1 MKQKKIFRVILILA
15 LLIAVSL
22 CGTVFAYMFRQTEVT
37 ENNFT
42 PAEVSCEVVEV
53 TNNPTT
59 EKTSVK
65 IQNTGNIDAYLRVRF
80 VSYWVND
87 KGEVAPMASK
97 ILDEITIR
105 SGWIQG
111 SDQTYYYSEAV
122 AAGELTP
129 ELLAG
134 PIALNAEDGY
144 TQVIE
149 VFAEAIQSQPTN
161 AVVNSWKVTLDSD
174 GNITA
179 AQ

>member
-1 MKQKKIFRVILILA
+1 MKQKKVFRTILILS
-15 LLIAVSL
+15 LVIAISL

-37 ENNFT
+37 ENKFT
-42 PAEVSCEVVEV
+42 PAEVSCAVDED
-53 TNNPTT
+53 TTDT

-80 VSYWVND
+80 VSYWVNAEG
-87 KGEVAPMASK
+87 KVAPKASELPAISMK
-97 ILDEITIR
+97 
-105 SGWIQG
+105 SGWIKG

-122 AAGELTP
+122 AAGASTP
-129 ELLAG
+129 ELLDES
-134 PIALNAEDGY
+134 IELKAEGGY

-149 VFAEAIQSQPTN
+149 VFAEAIQSQPTD

>member
-1 MKQKKIFRVILILA
+1 MKQKKVFRTILILA
-15 LLIAVSL
+15 LLIAISL

-37 ENNFT
+37 ENKFT
-42 PAEVSCEVVEV
+42 PADVSCDVVEE
-53 TNNPTT
+53 TT
-59 EKTSVK
+59 DTAKTSVK

-80 VSYWVND
+80 VSYWVNGA
-87 KGEVAPMASK
+87 GEVAPKAS
-97 ILDEITIR
+97 EIPAISMN

-129 ELLAG
+129 ELLDG
-134 PIALNAEDGY
+134 PIALKAEGGY

-161 AVVNSWKVTLDSD
+161 AVVDSWKVTLDSN
-174 GNITA
+174 GIITA